1 MKLQNVFK
9 EVVKLKIISCKE
21 YVEIQKEILKEK
33 VSTFDKKPKLC
44 VVQIGDNQA
53 SNTYVRNKKRD
64 CEALNIDFEHVH
76 IKDYENMSQD
86 DIILTLDTLNAD
98 FDING
103 IIIQLPIPDK
113 YNVEELQKHINPE
126 KDVDGFRKDSCFK
139 PCTPKGIM
147 DWLKYNNFEFKGK
160 NATVIGRSNIVG
172 KPLVNMLIEEG
183 ATVTC
188 CNSSTKSLSRY
199 MFNTDLVVSAIGKPK
214 YFNKFDFN
222 GQCIIVDVGINRDEN
237 GKLCGDV
244 DPEGFEERHPSSY
257 LTPVP
262 GSVGLCT
269 RLVLAQNT
277 VEAYELQKGGK

>member
-1 MKLQNVFK
+1 MEIV
-9 EVVKLKIISCKE
+9 SCKE
-21 YVEIQKEILKEK
+21 YVEIQKELLKEK

-64 CEALNIDFEHVH
+64 CEALNINFEHVH

-86 DIILTLDTLNAD
+86 DIILALDTLNAD

-113 YNVEELQKHINPE
+113 YNVEELQKHISPE
-126 KDVDGFRKDSCFK
+126 KDVDGFRPDSCFK
-139 PCTPKGIM
+139 PCTPKGII
-147 DWLKYNNFEFKGK
+147 DWLKYNKFDFNGK
-160 NATVIGRSNIVG
+160 TAVVIGRSNIVG
-172 KPLVNMLIEEG
+172 KPLVNLLIEEG

-188 CNSSTKSLSRY
+188 CNSKTKSLSRFIY
-199 MFNTDLVVSAIGKPK
+199 NSDLVVSAIGKPK
-214 YFNKFDFN
+214 YFNAFDFN
-222 GQCIIVDVGINRDEN
+222 GVGIVVDVGINRDEN

-244 DPEGFEERHPSSY
+244 DPEGFAARNPNTY

-262 GSVGLCT
+262 GSVGLTT
-269 RLVLAQNT
+269 RLILAQNT
-277 VEAYELQKGGK
+277 IEAYELQHGGE